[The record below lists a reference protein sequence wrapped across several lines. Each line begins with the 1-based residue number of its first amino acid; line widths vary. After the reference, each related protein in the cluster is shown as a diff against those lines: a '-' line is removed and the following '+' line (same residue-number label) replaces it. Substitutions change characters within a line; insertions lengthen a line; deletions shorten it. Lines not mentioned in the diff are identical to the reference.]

1 MVSGFSF
8 YAFSMCVNV
17 CVSASVFVSGD
28 FLWLLFF
35 FFKPILF
42 GLSLFF
48 FCLLLILDAYFH
60 CNERMKELVWVW
72 VGVNGEEMGGVGDG
86 KP

>member
-1 MVSGFSF
+1 
-8 YAFSMCVNV
+8 MCVNV
-17 CVSASVFVSGD
+17 SQCLYLFLVI

-35 FFKPILF
+35 FLAYSVWFVFIFL
-42 GLSLFF
+42 LL
-48 FCLLLILDAYFH
+48 LLLILDACFH

-72 VGVNGEEMGGVGDG
+72 VGGNGKDMEGVGDG